1 MFVHTVF
8 FWLRHP
14 ESNTDRASL
23 AHGLH
28 TLRAIDAIGQAHI
41 GTPAPTRRPVIDHS
55 YDFSLT
61 LIFADQV
68 AHDAY
73 QVHPAH
79 ERFVAD
85 YAHLWERVQIYDAVG
100 DAVRG

>member
-14 ESNTDRASL
+14 ENTDDRNDLHAGLESL
-23 AHGLH
+23 RSINAMQ
-28 TLRAIDAIGQAHI
+28 AVYIGK
-41 GTPAPTRRPVIDHS
+41 PADTRRPVIDHS

-61 LIFADQV
+61 FVFADKA

-73 QVHPAH
+73 QDHPVHQ
-79 ERFVAD
+79 EFVAECG
-85 YAHLWERVQIYDAVG
+85 HLWERVQIYDAVS
-100 DAVRG
+100 A